1 MAWTRIQLTEDEQ
14 RIVNEER
21 TSHPNL
27 QVRDKMLDDLA
38 LALRLD
44 SPEGRR
50 NRWGLARHGAAI
62 CGCLPP
68 RRIGRTTAF
77 ERPKARERV
86 GRIS

>member
-44 SPEGRR
+44 SPEGCRD
-50 NRWGLARHGAAI
+50 RWGLAPQCSDMWMPTAKADWTDYGV
-62 CGCLPP
+62 
-68 RRIGRTTAF
+68 RTSKG
-77 ERPKARERV
+77 P
-86 GRIS
+86 